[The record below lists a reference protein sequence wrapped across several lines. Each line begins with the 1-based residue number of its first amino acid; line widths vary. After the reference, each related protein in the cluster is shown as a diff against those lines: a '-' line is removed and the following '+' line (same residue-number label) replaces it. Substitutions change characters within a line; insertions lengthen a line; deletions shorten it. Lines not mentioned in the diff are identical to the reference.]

1 MVTLQPNKNTRRLRE
16 IARQLRGRE
25 QLPLQPHPVPVIEWA
40 PDEEEITK
48 VQDFQPAWVP
58 PTASMVPKHV
68 AGLVY
73 VLQAL
78 PPLTRPIIVLAVLAL
93 LAYLSSKGI
102 GWI

>member
-1 MVTLQPNKNTRRLRE
+1 
-16 IARQLRGRE
+16 
-25 QLPLQPHPVPVIEWA
+25 VIDWE
-40 PDEEEITK
+40 PGEEEITK
-48 VQDFQPAWVP
+48 AHKVTEEWAP